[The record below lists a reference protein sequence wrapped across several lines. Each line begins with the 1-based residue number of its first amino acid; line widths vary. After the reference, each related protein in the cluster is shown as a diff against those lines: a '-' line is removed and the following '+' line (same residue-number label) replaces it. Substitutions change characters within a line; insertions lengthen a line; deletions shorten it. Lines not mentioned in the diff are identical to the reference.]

1 MIGTQAPVDPS
12 AVSTLDGMAFLSFTY
27 GHFAY
32 EVGDDSA
39 TITFMDRAVARS
51 KNSELLSLAYT
62 YLALSEQRLGHLVAF
77 RRDIVKAV
85 ALDTQNVNGL
95 GREVAAGLY
104 TPGAP

>member
-12 AVSTLDGMAFLSFTY
+12 AVSSLDGMGFLSFTY

-32 EVGDDSA
+32 EAGDDSA

-51 KNSELLSLAYT
+51 KNSELLSMAYT
-62 YLALSEQRLGHLVAF
+62 YLALSQERLGNFIAF
-77 RRDIVKAV
+77 RRDIVEAV

-104 TPGAP
+104 TPSAP